1 MKRLSLFILF
11 LLTLPL
17 LPPLHGQSET
27 KSLERLAQEQQN
39 IRQRL
44 ENITRKMDRLIRKNE
59 LEGRQ
64 RRADLI
70 RQARAE
76 ITNRSITKRIDD
88 LDTKIREAQLTV
100 GEEQSILLKDLED
113 IFAIL
118 QDRSDLERL
127 EEALATYA
135 EGLKRI
141 GQLIDEQDQILTETQ
156 RMSYEE
162 GALIDASL
170 EELKEILEEQRN
182 LNARVSK
189 GADKN
194 QVEKEWWSIAREIDD
209 LIAGEESLAS
219 ETFERLD
226 REGGEG
232 GEEREHSDLAGKQ
245 DGLKSKLEE
254 LEEKIRE
261 MHKKASEED
270 TADPLMRETLQRV
283 AELGS
288 MAREEMDSA
297 ATELRKGDLSQA
309 WSNENDAVQRL
320 REASQEMSRSG
331 EAAFREQR
339 RESFEQAARQDIL
352 KGKMENLNN
361 RLNRLERLAEEGTG
375 EASESQRT
383 GAQVE
388 QEMMEAR
395 DRLREGR
402 PDQAQQPQ
410 ANAMEGLNKLKEL
423 MEEKRSEASQSS
435 SSSLS
440 EAERKERMQELA
452 QRQKELEER
461 TRDLARRLRDLPDR
475 RPVQSL
481 SDAADNMAG
490 ASEELNR
497 GEGEEAEV
505 DEEEA
510 KKHLEKAQQ
519 AMQQEENKYQN
530 IRQQE
535 VLFRVQQALEKLKEE
550 QDAINADTTEFDLA
564 REDAR
569 RLSRRQRKTLRG
581 LAQREAEVRAKT
593 TEVIEKIQEDDA
605 TVFSWVLER
614 VVEDLNAVEDFL
626 KKGETGMVVQTIQS
640 DISDRYAELI
650 EAMKQELKRRQEAES
665 DPSGGQQQQPQQNPL
680 IPPVA
685 ELLMIKRMEENA
697 LRRLENFIRLNPD
710 ILEKSPGP
718 MEEHMLNRLGH
729 RHASITELF
738 DKMVERLA
746 GPPVPGMPG
755 ESEEKK

>member
-1 MKRLSLFILF
+1 MKRISLFILF

-17 LPPLHGQSET
+17 LPPLYGQSES

-44 ENITRKMDRLIRKNE
+44 DNITRKMDRLIRKNE

-88 LDTKIREAQLTV
+88 LDAKIREAQLTV

-170 EELKEILEEQRN
+170 KELREILEEQQN
-182 LNARVSK
+182 LNAKVSK
-189 GADKN
+189 GANKN
-194 QVEKEWWSIAREIDD
+194 QVEKDWWSIAREIDD
-209 LIAGEESLAS
+209 LVAGEESLAS

-226 REGGEG
+226 QEGGEG
-232 GEEREHSDLAGKQ
+232 GEEREHSDLAKKQ
-245 DGLKSKLEE
+245 DRLKSKLEE

-261 MHKKASEED
+261 MHEKASEEG
-270 TADPLMRETLQRV
+270 TVDPLTRETLQRV

-288 MAREEMDSA
+288 MAREEMESA
-297 ATELRKGDLSQA
+297 AAELRKGDLSQA
-309 WSNENDAVQRL
+309 WSNENDAAQRL

-331 EAAFREQR
+331 ESAFREQR
-339 RESFEQAARQDIL
+339 RESFEQAGRQDVL
-352 KGKMENLNN
+352 KQKMEDLNK
-361 RLNRLERLAEEGTG
+361 RLNRLERLAEEGAG
-375 EASESQRT
+375 ETSESQQA
-383 GAQVE
+383 GMQVQ
-388 QEMMEAR
+388 QEMAEAR

-402 PDQAQQPQ
+402 PDQAEQPQ
-410 ANAMEGLNKLKEL
+410 ANAVEGLNKLQDL
-423 MEEKRSEASQSS
+423 LEEKQSEASQSS

-452 QRQKELEER
+452 QRQKGLEER

-510 KKHLEKAQQ
+510 KKHLEKAKQ

-564 REDAR
+564 REGAR
-569 RLSRRQRKTLRG
+569 RLSRRQRKILRG

-593 TEVIEKIQEDDA
+593 TEVIEKIQEDDS

-614 VVEDLNAVEDFL
+614 IVEDLNAVEDFL
-626 KKGETGMVVQTIQS
+626 KKGETGAVVQTIQS

-665 DPSGGQQQQPQQNPL
+665 DPSETQQQPQPNPL

-746 GPPVPGMPG
+746 GPPVQGMPG
-755 ESEEKK
+755 ESEEEK